1 MGFDGETIW
10 ALRGNPRL
18 VMTAMRNS
26 ESLLQLKGNIK
37 QIELENDTYRETNT
51 KPWMVQR
58 SSADP
63 YGV

>member
-18 VMTAMRNS
+18 VMTAMGNS